1 MTALATIE
9 PTYGSAEWQAQ
20 RRNYIGASD
29 VPAIM
34 GLSPYGSAYDV
45 WLQKRGLSTVDENA
59 AMRWGH
65 YHEGSIAAEYQR
77 QFPDVTL
84 ETVGTLPHPKYS
96 WLRATVDRLV
106 THPDGTVHPL
116 EIKSTS
122 EYLGKRWGQPG
133 TDEVPDYVTVQ
144 THVQLMVLDLSFAH
158 AAVLVGHSDCRLPYL
173 IERDRELEQMILDET
188 HDFHQRCVVGGEE
201 PEITG
206 PNSEQHLRRK
216 YQTHTDVVRELD
228 GDEAALHA
236 KYVALYRQIKA
247 LEEQEKELKTQVMQL
262 IRGDYGVKSMAGKS
276 IWYEQRGRESF
287 DHKGLIKALNVPAD
301 VVAQYTMRGN
311 PSRTFRNYPK
321 GD

>member
-1 MTALATIE
+1 MTAIATIE
-9 PTYGSAEWQAQ
+9 PAYGSPEWTAE

-133 TDEVPDYVTVQ
+133 TDEVPDYVVVQ
-144 THVQLMVLDLSFAH
+144 TNVQFMVLEMSFGH

-173 IERDRELEQMILDET
+173 IERDRELEQMILDVT

-206 PNSEQHLRRK
+206 PNTEAHLRRK

-228 GDEAALHA
+228 GDEAAIHA
-236 KYVALYRQIKA
+236 ELMELFRTRKA
-247 LEEQEKELKTQVMQL
+247 LEEQEEELKAKVMKL
-262 IRGDYGVKSMAGKS
+262 ISGDYGVRSAAGKS
-276 IWYEQRGRESF
+276 LWYETKGRESI
-287 DHKGLIKALNVPAD
+287 DAKGLIKALNVPAE
-301 VVAQYTMRGN
+301 VVAQFTKRGT
-311 PSRTFRNYPK
+311 PSRTFRNYPQ